1 MDPLSSIPK
10 IDDEPDVYG
19 KAWEAWKLDQTPKGN
34 AALLGTVKPL
44 IDRGVMSYAPNNEL
58 AKAHAKVL
66 TIHAARTYDPT
77 KSKFSTHLQTQM
89 QALQRAARQQTEV
102 MRVPE
107 RVLLEQRT
115 LKSGIEQMRDEYGR
129 EPADSEIVDRLGI
142 SYDRLRQIRSYK
154 AGLNT
159 GRVERE
165 DADETSSS
173 PAGHKLGIPGAQ
185 EYWLKIVYD
194 DLQPVDQRVMELTLG
209 LNGQS
214 KLSNQEIAA
223 RLRISPG
230 AVTQRKAKIQAV
242 LDREHD
248 LSPFSE

>member
-77 KSKFSTHLQTQM
+77 KSK
-89 QALQRAARQQTEV
+89 
-102 MRVPE
+102 
-107 RVLLEQRT
+107 
-115 LKSGIEQMRDEYGR
+115 
-129 EPADSEIVDRLGI
+129 
-142 SYDRLRQIRSYK
+142 
-154 AGLNT
+154 LNT

-173 PAGHKLGIPGAQ
+173 PAVHKLGIPGAQ